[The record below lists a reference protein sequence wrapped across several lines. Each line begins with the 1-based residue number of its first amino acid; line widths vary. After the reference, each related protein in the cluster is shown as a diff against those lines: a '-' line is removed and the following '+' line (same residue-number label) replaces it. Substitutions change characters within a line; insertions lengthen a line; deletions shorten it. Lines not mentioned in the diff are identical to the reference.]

1 MSFRFN
7 WVPSLCLESPW
18 VAVGSDSYLNQLLSR
33 AGGREAPFSHWTE
46 GNTRSVSSDH
56 GGGGDGER
64 GAGSVRT
71 GALSIVVVTFFLT
84 FIKYYFVYMTLLPA
98 HMSVHLVHN

>member
-1 MSFRFN
+1 MTFRFN

-46 GNTRSVSSDH
+46 GNTCSVSSDH
-56 GGGGDGER
+56 GGDGGG

-71 GALSIVVVTFFLT
+71 GALSIIVVTFFLI
-84 FIKYYFVYMTLLPA
+84 FVKYYFVCMTLLPA
-98 HMSVHLVHN
+98 HMSVHLVNN